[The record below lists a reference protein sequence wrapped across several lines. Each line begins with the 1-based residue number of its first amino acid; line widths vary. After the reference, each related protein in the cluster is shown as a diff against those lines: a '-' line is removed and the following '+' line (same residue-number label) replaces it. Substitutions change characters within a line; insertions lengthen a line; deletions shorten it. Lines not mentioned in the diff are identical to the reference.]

1 MTTLTFEIA
10 GVKKLLE
17 ELRSAERFNA
27 TIEQLFEP
35 SNYPGGTPL
44 NEEGKTEVEMNQ
56 TGGIFWPSSKHIDP
70 ARLTP
75 QILLVKDHGVYLIT
89 NASLDGTPASRD
101 TVVYARG
108 MNPSVD
114 DEWYDE
120 AEEALG
126 GDDSSVTI
134 PVAWFEL
141 ALKKKFNAFSIK
153 VSPTKITLVNG

>member
-1 MTTLTFEIA
+1 
-10 GVKKLLE
+10 
-17 ELRSAERFNA
+17 
-27 TIEQLFEP
+27 
-35 SNYPGGTPL
+35 
-44 NEEGKTEVEMNQ
+44 MNQ

-89 NASLDGTPASRD
+89 NASLDGTPVSRD

-126 GDDSSVTI
+126 GDDSSVSI

>member
-1 MTTLTFEIA
+1 MFHTIVSIKNDGHYFCRA
-10 GVKKLLE
+10 GGNRPDGL
-17 ELRSAERFNA
+17 N
-27 TIEQLFEP
+27 EP
-35 SNYPGGTPL
+35 VTL

-89 NASLDGTPASRD
+89 NASLDGTPVSRD

-126 GDDSSVTI
+126 GDDSSVSI

>member
-1 MTTLTFEIA
+1 
-10 GVKKLLE
+10 
-17 ELRSAERFNA
+17 
-27 TIEQLFEP
+27 
-35 SNYPGGTPL
+35 
-44 NEEGKTEVEMNQ
+44 
-56 TGGIFWPSSKHIDP
+56 
-70 ARLTP
+70 
-75 QILLVKDHGVYLIT
+75 
-89 NASLDGTPASRD
+89 
-101 TVVYARG
+101 

-126 GDDSSVTI
+126 GDDSSVSI

>member
-1 MTTLTFEIA
+1 
-10 GVKKLLE
+10 
-17 ELRSAERFNA
+17 
-27 TIEQLFEP
+27 
-35 SNYPGGTPL
+35 
-44 NEEGKTEVEMNQ
+44 MNQ
-56 TGGIFWPSSKHIDP
+56 TGEFFWPSSKHIDP

-89 NASLDGTPASRD
+89 NASLDGTPVSRD

-126 GDDSSVTI
+126 GDDSSVSI

-141 ALKKKFNAFSIK
+141 ALKKRNLMLL
-153 VSPTKITLVNG
+153 VSKYPPQKNHSGEWITTAQAGYLA